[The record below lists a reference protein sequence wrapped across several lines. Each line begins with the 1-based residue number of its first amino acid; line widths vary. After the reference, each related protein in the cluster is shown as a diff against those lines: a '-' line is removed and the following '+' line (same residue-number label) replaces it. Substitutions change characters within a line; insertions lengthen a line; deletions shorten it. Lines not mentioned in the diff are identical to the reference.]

1 MKTGIFTEQ
10 GVIGCYEVDMPKK
23 TQSEILVRT
32 LRSSICGSD
41 LHVGYYG
48 WGVDEFPLPPGFPG
62 HESVCE
68 VVDGEGLNYVENQ
81 LVLAVPIISDARSFS
96 EYQVIP
102 RSQLLKLDENIS
114 INEVLMAQQLGTVI
128 FAVRKLPQLV
138 GRSVVIIGQGSAG
151 LFHTFMCRRL
161 NAGKII
167 SIDPVS
173 LRCAISKKLGA
184 DIVVNSKDDYAKKE
198 VMDITDGIGSDIVI
212 DAVGSV
218 ETLNQ
223 AIEIAKPNGDILL
236 FGLPTTE
243 AKVLFDWSTMFK
255 KNLNIKAIHGSQNE
269 KGLPDFKLACEMIMK
284 KEIDVSG
291 FVTHVFDVEE
301 IQKAFDLVENKQDGV
316 IKAAIRFD

>member
-1 MKTGIFTEQ
+1 
-10 GVIGCYEVDMPKK
+10 
-23 TQSEILVRT
+23 
-32 LRSSICGSD
+32 
-41 LHVGYYG
+41 
-48 WGVDEFPLPPGFPG
+48 
-62 HESVCE
+62 
-68 VVDGEGLNYVENQ
+68 
-81 LVLAVPIISDARSFS
+81 
-96 EYQVIP
+96 
-102 RSQLLKLDENIS
+102 
-114 INEVLMAQQLGTVI
+114 
-128 FAVRKLPQLV
+128 
-138 GRSVVIIGQGSAG
+138 
-151 LFHTFMCRRL
+151 
-161 NAGKII
+161 
-167 SIDPVS
+167 
-173 LRCAISKKLGA
+173 
-184 DIVVNSKDDYAKKE
+184 
-198 VMDITDGIGSDIVI
+198 MDITDGIGSDVVI

-284 KEIDVSG
+284 KEIDVSD

>member
-1 MKTGIFTEQ
+1 MKAGIFTRQ
-10 GVIGCYEVDMPKK
+10 GVIDCYEVDMPEKK
-23 TQSEILVRT
+23 QSEVLIRT
-32 LRSSICGSD
+32 LRASICGSD
-41 LHVGYYG
+41 LHVGYCG
-48 WGVDEFPLPPGFPG
+48 WGVDDFPLPPGFPG

-68 VVDGEGLNYVENQ
+68 VVDGEGTNYVENQ
-81 LVLAVPIISDARSFS
+81 LVLAVPIIPDARSFS

-128 FAVRKLPQLV
+128 FAVRKLPQLI

-223 AIEIAKPNGDILL
+223 AIEIARPNGDILL

-243 AKVLFDWSTMFK
+243 AKVLFDWSKMFK

-301 IQKAFDLVENKQDGV
+301 IQKAFDLVQNKQDGV